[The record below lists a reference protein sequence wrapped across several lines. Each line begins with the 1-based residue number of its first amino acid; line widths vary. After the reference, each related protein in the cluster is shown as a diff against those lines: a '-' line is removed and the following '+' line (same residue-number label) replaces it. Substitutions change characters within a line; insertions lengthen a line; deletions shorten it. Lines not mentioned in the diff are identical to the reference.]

1 MTLGDYFLLVLRSP
15 TAQQGL
21 GWEQLNIFGSG
32 LPAFAT
38 GAPTLPYEAP
48 STCGPARAERRV
60 PLRSTSR
67 RRFPSG
73 FLYDAGTSRLVERPN
88 ACVPGTEIGDPT
100 ETVLADGRRTLRW
113 TVDTVVG
120 RDYRLCFTARPG
132 LILGPQAASLDVTP
146 DRAST

>member
-38 GAPTLPYEAP
+38 GAPTLPYEATFDVRP
-48 STCGPARAERRV
+48 GPGGATGSAPVDVETT
-60 PLRSTSR
+60 L
-67 RRFPSG
+67 PSG

-88 ACVPGTEIGDPT
+88 ACVPGDGD
-100 ETVLADGRRTLRW
+100 RRS
-113 TVDTVVG
+113 D
-120 RDYRLCFTARPG
+120 RDR
-132 LILGPQAASLDVTP
+132 SL
-146 DRAST
+146 